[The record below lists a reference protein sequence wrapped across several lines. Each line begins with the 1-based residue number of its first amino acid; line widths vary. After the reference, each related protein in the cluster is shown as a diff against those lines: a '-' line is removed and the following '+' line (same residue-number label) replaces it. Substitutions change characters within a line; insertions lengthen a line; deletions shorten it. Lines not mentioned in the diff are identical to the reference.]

1 MASISNQLIIQALIG
16 ASLLVGLDLSNGC
29 SMTPTYPNNA
39 LLIFMRFNTINRGN
53 VIIFN
58 PPRNYYLHPNSDSNV
73 QRMVKRI
80 RALEVSCSIQ
90 RDSNTA
96 TLYNLVYYLLILHSQ
111 HDTVEIVDG
120 ILLVNGIPQ
129 EDHFIEC
136 RINNII

>member
-1 MASISNQLIIQALIG
+1 MASISNQLIIQAFIS
-16 ASLLVGLDLSNGC
+16 ASLLIGIALTNGC
-29 SMTPTYPNNA
+29 SMAPTLLNNA

-58 PPRNYYLHPNSDSNV
+58 PPRDYYLHPNSDSNV

-96 TLYNLVYYLLILHSQ
+96 T
-111 HDTVEIVDG
+111 
-120 ILLVNGIPQ
+120 
-129 EDHFIEC
+129 FIT
-136 RINNII
+136 